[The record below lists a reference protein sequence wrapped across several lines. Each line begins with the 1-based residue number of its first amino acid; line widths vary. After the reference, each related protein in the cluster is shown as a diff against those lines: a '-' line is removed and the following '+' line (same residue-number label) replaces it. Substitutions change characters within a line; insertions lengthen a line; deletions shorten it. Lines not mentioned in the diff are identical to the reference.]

1 MEVLKLAERGH
12 YQISTSTSIGLG
24 QYNES
29 IEYYDKVLAID
40 PNYVLALVNIGIA
53 LNLGQYEEA
62 IRYFDKVLAID
73 PNNVFALDN
82 KRLAID
88 NLG

>member
-40 PNYVLALVNIGIA
+40 PNYVFV
-53 LNLGQYEEA
+53 
-62 IRYFDKVLAID
+62 
-73 PNNVFALDN
+73 LDN

>member
-40 PNYVLALVNIGIA
+40 PNYV
-53 LNLGQYEEA
+53 
-62 IRYFDKVLAID
+62 
-73 PNNVFALDN
+73 FALDN